1 MSMVHTYAPLG
12 EGSQDL
18 WLERSNLTG
27 AVLGG
32 VAYGRQL
39 VVVDSAVHAALLRH
53 LHSSERSPHL
63 APCRTITP
71 HELRLAQD
79 PG

>member
-12 EGSQDL
+12 EGSQDF
-18 WLERSNLTG
+18 WLERSNLIG

-39 VVVDSAVHAALLRH
+39 TH
-53 LHSSERSPHL
+53 LYL
-63 APCRTITP
+63 ADAKESR
-71 HELRLAQD
+71 
-79 PG
+79 